1 MEKDFQEKLTF
12 IPRILVTFLV
22 TRGAVGTHDKVLLS
36 LYFVGIVKI
45 THILHAVSLCNAMFL
60 FCVMCPLQ
68 QKKVKLCYVVKSCIF
83 YC

>member
-1 MEKDFQEKLTF
+1 MEKDFQEKLAF

-22 TRGAVGTHDKVLLS
+22 TRGAEGTHDKVLLS

-60 FCVMCPLQ
+60 
-68 QKKVKLCYVVKSCIF
+68 LCIS
-83 YC
+83 